1 MKLEMLVAK
10 AKYYEK
16 TQKAIAKK
24 LAISES
30 KFSDWKTG
38 RTKPTPFEIFQIA
51 ELARVEPEKSFYEVM
66 TEVDKDN
73 ADYWCARLESNQRPS
88 ASETESIKYLVT
100 ILYIIFGLSNHI
112 RVLVKGFSWEELP
125 YHQKKVLG

>member
-88 ASETESIKYLVT
+88 ASETDT
-100 ILYIIFGLSNHI
+100 LSN
-112 RVLVKGFSWEELP
+112 
-125 YHQKKVLG
+125 